1 MLGWFLERSQHKNE
15 ESLEKIEFGVPTKKE
30 LWVQR
35 QDKETSL
42 MKQKVENSESYKQKQ
57 RTLSPM
63 KHKAQDNESYKLKT
77 KDIKSYET

>member
-1 MLGWFLERSQHKNE
+1 
-15 ESLEKIEFGVPTKKE
+15 
-30 LWVQR
+30 
-35 QDKETSL
+35 